1 MSFFFVFQRHLPV
14 VVMTL
19 KNGVWRHQNNF
30 VVGKTPV
37 WFKALAIDCEW
48 LNSRFS
54 SPRRKFGRFFIVEK
68 NLWSTKYCWK
78 KIVNLAA
85 SHPSKSR
92 SIGIHQRLQ
101 KFFKQIITGYKTQK
115 PQHFPFYDEWIFLRG
130 FSSLYFLAWKLAK
143 IQNKKVVR
151 WRLCKL
157 LFSFVLFTIGL

>member
-130 FSSLYFLAWKLAK
+130 FSSL
-143 IQNKKVVR
+143 
-151 WRLCKL
+151 
-157 LFSFVLFTIGL
+157 

>member
-1 MSFFFVFQRHLPV
+1 MWVAKL
-14 VVMTL
+14 T
-19 KNGVWRHQNNF
+19 
-30 VVGKTPV
+30 
-37 WFKALAIDCEW
+37 
-48 LNSRFS
+48 
-54 SPRRKFGRFFIVEK
+54 FFITTPEIRAFFHCWKKIFDQQNTVE
-68 NLWSTKYCWK
+68 K

-151 WRLCKL
+151 WRLCQL
-157 LFSFVLFTIGL
+157 PFSFVLFTIGLKNTEVALKSLE